1 MQTDAFPDQNYSHG
15 YRDELDFR
23 DYRYCRDYHG
33 IGYLDNHSYRGD
45 YYANYDSCG
54 GEDGDG
60 YVGKCAVNL

>member
-15 YRDELDFR
+15 YPDELDFR
-23 DYRYCRDYHG
+23 DY
-33 IGYLDNHSYRGD
+33 LDNHGYRGD

-60 YVGKCAVNL
+60 YVGECAVNL